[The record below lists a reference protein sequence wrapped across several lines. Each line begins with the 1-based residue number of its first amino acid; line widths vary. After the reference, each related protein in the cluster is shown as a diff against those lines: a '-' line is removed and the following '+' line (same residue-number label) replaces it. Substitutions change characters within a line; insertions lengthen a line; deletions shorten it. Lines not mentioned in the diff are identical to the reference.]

1 MSKVLKAVWFVFE
14 SVCFAIGLFILINL
28 LTTVVNE
35 GTISIK
41 KNGEQMLC
49 YSTDKNKCVPTLS
62 EEKKRE

>member
-1 MSKVLKAVWFVFE
+1 MKILKAMWFVFE

-41 KNGEQMLC
+41 KNGEQVYC
-49 YSTDKNKCVPTLS
+49 YSTDKTKCVNNSS
-62 EEKKRE
+62 EEIKHD

>member
-1 MSKVLKAVWFVFE
+1 MKILKALWFVFE

-41 KNGEQMLC
+41 KNGEQMFC
-49 YSTDKNKCVPTLS
+49 FSTDNKACLNNSS
-62 EEKKRE
+62 EEIKHD